1 MRADKSPPAASR
13 RAGQRPCRRAR
24 LEGHRQAD
32 FLAEGRVRQPDDGG
46 LGDRS
51 RRGEMRRIGI
61 RQRHSTI
68 GADQRNRRSSRYLS
82 SWRAITMRWIWL
94 VPS

>member
-1 MRADKSPPAASR
+1 
-13 RAGQRPCRRAR
+13 
-24 LEGHRQAD
+24 
-32 FLAEGRVRQPDDGG
+32 
-46 LGDRS
+46 
-51 RRGEMRRIGI
+51 MRRIGI

-68 GADQRNRRSSRYLS
+68 GADQRNRRSSRYFS